1 MKRIALRLLLLGGLL
16 LPPALATAQ
25 QALDPV
31 RFKAVLAAAQGWA
44 ADVSLV
50 NYCLRVYDEQRPF
63 LYYAVLLDLEEAMA
77 VLKAVDAQPQQKAEF
92 AQAVLANVR
101 FYPKDAKDPALDRR
115 CTEEEV
121 EKKYVQNFGVSP
133 ALKNRPPLDKL
144 RR

>member
-1 MKRIALRLLLLGGLL
+1 MKRIVLRLLLSAGLL
-16 LPPALATAQ
+16 TPALAGAQ
-25 QALDPV
+25 QLLDPV
-31 RFKAVLAAAQGWA
+31 RFKAVLAAAQGYA

-77 VLKAVDAQPQQKAEF
+77 VLKGVDAKPQQKAEF
-92 AQAVLANVR
+92 AEAVLANVR

-133 ALKNRPPLDKL
+133 ALKRRPPLDKL
-144 RR
+144 GR

>member
-1 MKRIALRLLLLGGLL
+1 MKRIVLRLLLSAGLL
-16 LPPALATAQ
+16 APTLADAQ
-25 QALDPV
+25 QLLDPV
-31 RFKAVLAAAQGWA
+31 RFKAVLAAAQGYA

-77 VLKAVDAQPQQKAEF
+77 VLKGADAKPQQKAEF
-92 AQAVLANVR
+92 AEAVLANVR

-115 CTEEEV
+115 CTEEDV

-133 ALKNRPPLDKL
+133 ALKRRPPLDKL
-144 RR
+144 GR